1 MTRSNIVQGDKSRLH
16 LIEALGVIKHVH
28 SPSLIIM
35 TLQWQGLCGL
45 CTNVSIDIEYF
56 FMMEITHQVFL

>member
-16 LIEALGVIKHVH
+16 LIEALGVIKHVQ

-35 TLQWQGLCGL
+35 ALQWQGLG
-45 CTNVSIDIEYF
+45 TNVSIDIESF
-56 FMMEITHQVFL
+56 FFK